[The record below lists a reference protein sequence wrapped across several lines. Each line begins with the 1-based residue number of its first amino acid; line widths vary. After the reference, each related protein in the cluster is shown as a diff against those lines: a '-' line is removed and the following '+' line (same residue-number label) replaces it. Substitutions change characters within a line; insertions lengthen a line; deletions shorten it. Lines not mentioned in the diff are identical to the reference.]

1 MLSNLYRYTRK
12 YCQYCHL
19 NSIIA
24 CLNLCLYSR
33 CRPMESDT
41 VESEKLQETNE
52 EVSQWE
58 SRFFCF
64 VFGMDLFKCLKQQ
77 FVLSPFHTHLL
88 PSTVSPNVECVSHCC
103 VLLLVLQAPKA
114 FSARKI
120 SLSSKSTLQPVCML
134 KTPSAF
140 KVYGLLALSVF
151 SGLNL
156 VCCCCCFPR

>member
-1 MLSNLYRYTRK
+1 
-12 YCQYCHL
+12 
-19 NSIIA
+19 
-24 CLNLCLYSR
+24 
-33 CRPMESDT
+33 ME

-58 SRFFCF
+58 SRFFVCF
-64 VFGMDLFKCLKQQ
+64 WNGFIEMFETVVC
-77 FVLSPFHTHLL
+77 VVTVSHSLL
-88 PSTVSPNVECVSHCC
+88 PSTVSPTVQCFSHCC

-120 SLSSKSTLQPVCML
+120 SLSSKSTQQLVCML

-140 KVYGLLALSVF
+140 KAYGLMPLSVF

-156 VCCCCCFPR
+156 VCCCCFPR